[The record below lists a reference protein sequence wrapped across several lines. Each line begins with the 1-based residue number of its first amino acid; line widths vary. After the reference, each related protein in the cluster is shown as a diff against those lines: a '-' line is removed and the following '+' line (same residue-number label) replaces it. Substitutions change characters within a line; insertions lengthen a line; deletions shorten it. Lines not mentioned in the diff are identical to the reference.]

1 MGFIK
6 IDRKILGWG
15 WYDDPITKAVFFH
28 LLLNANWEDGFYRG
42 VEVKA
47 GQVVFGRKKYAE
59 ALGISEQNVRTAMEH
74 LRQTGEISTN
84 KVTNKFT
91 VITIEKWA
99 LYQVK
104 DDDSN
109 QQTNQPVTNDQP
121 TTNQQLTT
129 SKKERKKEG
138 KNKRGN
144 PTVWISEI
152 VPADLQEV
160 FMGWADMR
168 DRIKKPIATRETVA
182 RAWAKLQRI
191 SRNPDTQKAV
201 VEQSIDRCWASFWE
215 LKDKPETKK
224 YPEFEKVAETPG
236 VPMTEE
242 QRKNQQ
248 KIIQELKKAF

>member
-28 LLLNANWEDGFYRG
+28 LLLNANWEDGWYRG
-42 VEVKA
+42 VEIKA

-59 ALGISEQNVRTAMEH
+59 ALGISERNVRTAIEH
-74 LRQTGEISTN
+74 LTKTGEISTS
-84 KVTNKFT
+84 KTTNRFT
-91 VITIEKWA
+91 VITIEKWGM
-99 LYQVK
+99 YQGQE
-104 DDDSN
+104 
-109 QQTNQPVTNDQP
+109 QQTDQQSDQQP
-121 TTNQQLTT
+121 TNNRPTT
-129 SKKERKKEG
+129 DHIQERKK
-138 KNKRGN
+138 KRKKEYKGN

-152 VPADLQEV
+152 VPSDLQEV
-160 FMGWADMR
+160 FIGWADMR

-182 RAWAKLQRI
+182 RAWAKVQKI

-201 VEQSIDRCWASFWE
+201 VEQSIDLCWASFWE
-215 LKDKPETKK
+215 LKDKTETKK
-224 YPEFEKVAETPG
+224 YPEFEKVEEAPG
-236 VPMTEE
+236 VPMTAE